1 MSDMIIE
8 INKLKNNQNPD
19 GVKLLAVNNSVFI
32 PERKINGI
40 EINIFNMNPISYVTP
55 LGFWVVGCFSISIII
70 LSTIYSMLAARIH
83 LKTISKFTFKSTIK

>member
-1 MSDMIIE
+1 MGDMIIE
-8 INKLKNNQNPD
+8 INKLKNNQNPA

-70 LSTIYSMLAARIH
+70 PSFQDLFNASS
-83 LKTISKFTFKSTIK
+83 